1 MSEMSKIF
9 IITLK
14 NSSRYKEVLD
24 TYVKYNLQ
32 VIPFYGVDGRIDDL
46 SKYDIDTK
54 TPQRFW
60 HNSISCCSYN
70 HKLTN
75 SEFGC
80 ALSHIKLYEHIV
92 QNNIPLCIICEDDM
106 IPYDDN
112 FKKVVNSLDEIQS
125 QLNFEIL
132 FFKCIDKLNSPFK
145 KQENFQGITFAQ
157 VGMGEKYDWLFN
169 RRKTCYLTG
178 CYALTLNGAKKL
190 LEKAYPVRMPSDRLT
205 GLIAFNKLK
214 AWKTIPHLVTET
226 GAPSTIV
233 HYTGN

>member
-1 MSEMSKIF
+1 MVKIF

-14 NSSRYKEVLD
+14 HSNRVLK
-24 TYVKYNLQ
+24 VIKYFQKYDL
-32 VIPFYGVDGRIDDL
+32 PLSLFYGIDGRVEDL
-46 SKYDIDTK
+46 SKYNIDTK
-54 TPQRFW
+54 THQRFW

-106 IPYDDN
+106 IPYDNN
-112 FKKVVNSLDEIQS
+112 FKEVINSLDEIQS

-132 FFKCIDKLNSPFK
+132 FFKYIDKLNSPFR
-145 KQENFQGITFAQ
+145 KQVSLHSVTFAQ

-205 GLIAFNKLK
+205 GLIAYNKLK